1 MDNFKFF
8 YEKDEEL
15 ICGEVKNKRLIE
27 YIDLRNNI
35 LGNIYRAKVIDYINS
50 MNAYVLNIGQ
60 SKNALLRK
68 KFLIEDIKLG
78 DDVIV
83 EIIKVPDNDK
93 MIEASQKISITDGYL
108 ILMPYIKD
116 SLKNV
121 KFNFDLPYKLRTR
134 AKEISNEEIR
144 KRYYNLIE
152 DFNKILKEKNFL
164 PTPKLIYK
172 GKFLRDYLIDY
183 DMDVIS
189 NNKNQY
195 ANIIDNEFNPKYNQ
209 IISLDLAK
217 SLERKILSDDVEI
230 VIDNLEALTVIDI
243 NSKYSDHSLD
253 KEALSLNVNIKS
265 IEEIAIQIK
274 LRKIKKMIIIDFL
287 RMNLKN
293 KKALINN
300 VKNIFEQYNIKHKI
314 MGFSNM
320 DLFEIIVF

>member
-108 ILMPYIKD
+108 ILMPYIED

-121 KFNFDLPYKLRTR
+121 KFNF
-134 AKEISNEEIR
+134 
-144 KRYYNLIE
+144 
-152 DFNKILKEKNFL
+152 
-164 PTPKLIYK
+164 
-172 GKFLRDYLIDY
+172 
-183 DMDVIS
+183 
-189 NNKNQY
+189 
-195 ANIIDNEFNPKYNQ
+195 
-209 IISLDLAK
+209 
-217 SLERKILSDDVEI
+217 
-230 VIDNLEALTVIDI
+230 
-243 NSKYSDHSLD
+243 
-253 KEALSLNVNIKS
+253 
-265 IEEIAIQIK
+265 
-274 LRKIKKMIIIDFL
+274 
-287 RMNLKN
+287 
-293 KKALINN
+293 
-300 VKNIFEQYNIKHKI
+300 
-314 MGFSNM
+314 
-320 DLFEIIVF
+320 

>member
-1 MDNFKFF
+1 
-8 YEKDEEL
+8 
-15 ICGEVKNKRLIE
+15 
-27 YIDLRNNI
+27 
-35 LGNIYRAKVIDYINS
+35 
-50 MNAYVLNIGQ
+50 
-60 SKNALLRK
+60 LL
-68 KFLIEDIKLG
+68 
-78 DDVIV
+78 
-83 EIIKVPDNDK
+83 
-93 MIEASQKISITDGYL
+93 
-108 ILMPYIKD
+108 
-116 SLKNV
+116 
-121 KFNFDLPYKLRTR
+121 YKLRTR